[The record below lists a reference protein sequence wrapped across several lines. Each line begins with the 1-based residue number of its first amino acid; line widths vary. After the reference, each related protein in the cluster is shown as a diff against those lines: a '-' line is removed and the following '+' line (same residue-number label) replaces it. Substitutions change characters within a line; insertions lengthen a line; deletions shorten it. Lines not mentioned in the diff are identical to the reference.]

1 MKVFVAIKA
10 LRGQAERMSTAEAV
24 RQVTQESGHEVFLAS
39 WEIEQRGISDPRQFM
54 ALVREQIRYS
64 GLMIVLYNAELRGR
78 LIEEGIAYADG
89 VPIWL
94 AHRRGERVSSSV
106 LGCAESVVE
115 YSDLQELAQQL
126 RLRLRAV

>member
-1 MKVFVAIKA
+1 MKIFVVIKA
-10 LRGQAERMSTAEAV
+10 LRGHAERMSLAEAV
-24 RQVTQESGHEVFLAS
+24 RRVIQDCGHEVFLAS

-54 ALVREQIRYS
+54 LLVREQIRGS
-64 GLMIVLYNAELRGR
+64 DLMIILYDAELRGR

-94 AHRRGERVSSSV
+94 AHRRGERVSSSA

-115 YSDLQELAQQL
+115 YSDSQELAQ
-126 RLRLRAV
+126 RLRICLGAR